1 MPPSWTERPGPD
13 GGRQMFS
20 GSADA
25 MLADAAALGQAGV
38 RHVIVY
44 LQRPTI
50 EQTLDVQQRFAED
63 VVRKVA

>member
-1 MPPSWTERPGPD
+1 
-13 GGRQMFS
+13 
-20 GSADA
+20 

>member
-1 MPPSWTERPGPD
+1 
-13 GGRQMFS
+13 MFS
-20 GSADA
+20 GSADD
-25 MLADAAALGQAGV
+25 MLADAAALREAGV

-63 VVRKVA
+63 VVRKAS